1 MINLKQKDAVA
12 DSIKSILE
20 KKELSPKQKQIAKMS
35 PPADKIDA
43 GDLSKLRAGHK
54 PVKEAAK
61 PDFLDLDKDG
71 NKKEPMKQAAKQA
84 KMKEE
89 IDPENTTTD
98 TLRGREKKSANPFL
112 SKKVMMD
119 VPGDVNEEEQ
129 IDEKE
134 KWIQGAIKKPGAL
147 HKQLGVPADKKIPAE
162 KLKAAAEKGGKL
174 GKRANLA
181 MTLKKF
187 KEENEEHSIYDQMI
201 QEVLSKDASAGDW
214 IHDFVHSDNPKF
226 KGKSK
231 EMRKK
236 MALAA
241 YYAKQR
247 NEEVE
252 NDICPDCMQDPCV
265 CGGNHIEEEVE
276 QINELSPK
284 TVSSYTDKAYK
295 DYSQRL
301 KTSAA
306 TKTAD
311 PKTAKRWKGLV
322 GAAKRG
328 PKTHQIPA
336 GKDAVDKSGRPYWG
350 EEVEQIDEAEMKTKT
365 AYVPYVYTDRHGN
378 GFGGYDVHY
387 SKEADAHAH
396 LARHGHMDINGKK
409 GWVEKHEIAKHPSGR
424 WVDANHMRRHRTDMH
439 EEVEQVEENAFDW
452 KKPKAPE
459 SKGGAGV
466 KAGRAYGG
474 AAQKSKPEHDD
485 ADDKKKVTESKRPET
500 DNVPFEGPYNPTDK
514 PVNVTDKSGA
524 KHTPMSRVKHLA
536 RQAMKKVK
544 SEMLGKAGGTS
555 E

>member
-1 MINLKQKDAVA
+1 MINLNKKDSVA
-12 DSIKSILE
+12 DSIKSIME
-20 KKELSPKQKQIAKMS
+20 KELSPKQKQIAKMS

-43 GDLSKLRAGHK
+43 GDLSKLRAGQK

-89 IDPENTTTD
+89 IDPKNTTTD
-98 TLRGREKKSANPFL
+98 TLRGREKKSANPLL
-112 SKKVMMD
+112 SKKVFMD
-119 VPGDVNEEEQ
+119 VPDNVKEQ
-129 IDEKE
+129 KE
-134 KWIQGAIKKPGAL
+134 MK
-147 HKQLGVPADKKIPAE
+147 
-162 KLKAAAEKGGKL
+162 
-174 GKRANLA
+174 
-181 MTLKKF
+181 TLKKF
-187 KEENEEHSIYDQMI
+187 KESNEEHSIYDQMI

-252 NDICPDCMQDPCV
+252 TDICPDCMQDPCV
-265 CGGNHIEEEVE
+265 CGGNHVDEEVE
-276 QINELSPK
+276 QINELSPS
-284 TVSSYTDKAYK
+284 TVSSYKEKAYK

-301 KTSAA
+301 KASAA
-306 TKTAD
+306 AKKAD
-311 PKTAKRWKGLV
+311 PKTRTRFKGLT
-322 GAAKRG
+322 AAAGRG

-336 GKDAVDKSGRPYWG
+336 GKEPVDKSGRPYWG
-350 EEVEQIDEAEMKTKT
+350 EDVEQIDELKKSTLGSYVKKASDDAMVSRKLGSDFANKAKRVRGDSAKGANTRLADKFNNMAMKRRAGVNKAVDRLTK
-365 AYVPYVYTDRHGN
+365 
-378 GFGGYDVHY
+378 
-387 SKEADAHAH
+387 
-396 LARHGHMDINGKK
+396 
-409 GWVEKHEIAKHPSGR
+409 
-424 WVDANHMRRHRTDMH
+424 
-439 EEVEQVEENAFDW
+439 EEVDQVEENAFDW
-452 KKPKAPE
+452 KKPRPPE
-459 SKGGAGV
+459 SKGGSGV
-466 KAGRAYGG
+466 KQGRAYGG
-474 AAQKSKPEHDD
+474 AAQKSKPEQDEPEN
-485 ADDKKKVTESKRPET
+485 KKKVTESKRPET

-536 RQAMKKVK
+536 KQAMKRMKT
-544 SEMLGKAGGTS
+544 EMLGKAGTS